1 MSESPNTLQS
11 AAASAPPKGYRL
23 SGFFFLKTIGM
34 ALSQIWANR
43 TRSFLTALGII
54 VGVAS
59 VTAVIAA
66 LTGLKAKVL
75 SEFESVGAAR
85 LYVFPNRPDNAPRTK
100 FPWEKCRLKASE
112 AKAIQEQCPS
122 IKGISPIVDLPMSV
136 ESDTEIIEGMNVSG
150 IWPAWHDALGRKVI
164 LGRPFSAIDV
174 DTSRQVALVNE
185 SAVQELKLDVD
196 GNGGI
201 GEHVLLGGRRFLVIG
216 VVETL
221 QAKMFGM
228 NSSQAEIFIPFSVA
242 EKVLDGWYFMQFAAI
257 ATSPETA
264 EEAKAEIEYVLRRQ
278 RGLQP
283 DDPDTFR
290 VAAIDQYI
298 NQFKSLASGVTAIAG
313 GIVGISLLVG
323 GIGIMNI
330 MLVSVSERTREIG
343 LRKAVG
349 ATSAAILLQFLLEA
363 VTLTVLGGI
372 VGLVIG
378 KFMAIGLTFIPGANL
393 EQADV
398 PAWAIILSIV
408 FSAGVGLAFGM
419 FPAYK
424 ASRLDPIE
432 ALRHE

>member
-1 MSESPNTLQS
+1 MKFSL
-11 AAASAPPKGYRL
+11 
-23 SGFFFLKTIGM
+23 FFFFKSVGM
-34 ALSQIWANR
+34 ALGQIWANK

-85 LYVFPNRPDNAPRTK
+85 LFVFPDRPDNAPRQK
-100 FPWEKCRLKASE
+100 FPWEKCRLKVSE
-112 AKAIQEQCPS
+112 ARAIMDQCPS
-122 IKGISPIVDLPMSV
+122 VKGITPIVDVGMSI
-136 ESDTEIIEGMNVSG
+136 ESDNAMIDSINVNG
-150 IWPAWHDALGRKVI
+150 IWPAWHDAVGRKVI
-164 LGRPFSAIDV
+164 KGRPFTQIDV
-174 DTSRQVALVNE
+174 DTARQVALVNE
-185 SAVQELKLDVD
+185 AAIEELKLPPEAL
-196 GNGGI
+196 
-201 GEHVLLGGRRFLVIG
+201 GEHVLLGGRRFLIVG
-216 VVETL
+216 VVETV
-221 QAKMFGM
+221 QARMFSM

-242 EKVLDGWYFMQFAAI
+242 EKLLDRDFFMQFAAL
-257 ATSPETA
+257 AVSPAKA
-264 EEAKAEIEYVLRRQ
+264 EEAKAEIEFVMRRQ

-283 DDPDTFR
+283 GDPNTFK

-349 ATSAAILLQFLLEA
+349 ATPAAILLQFLLEA
-363 VTLTVLGGI
+363 VTLTVLGGLA
-372 VGLVIG
+372 GLIIG
-378 KFMAIGLTFIPGANL
+378 KLLALSLTLIPGANL

-398 PAWAIILSIV
+398 PAWAILLALV
-408 FSAGVGLAFGM
+408 FSAAVGVAFGM
-419 FPAYK
+419 FPAIK

>member
-1 MSESPNTLQS
+1 MSARPDV
-11 AAASAPPKGYRL
+11 PGRVL

-34 ALSQIWANR
+34 ALSQIWANK

-66 LTGLKAKVL
+66 LTGLKTKVL
-75 SEFESVGAAR
+75 TEFESVGAAR
-85 LYVFPNRPDNAPRTK
+85 LYVFPNRPDNVPRSK
-100 FPWEKCRLKASE
+100 IPWEKCRLRVEE
-112 AKAIQEQCPS
+112 ARAIGEQCPS
-122 IKGISPIVDLPMSV
+122 LKGISPIVDVTLSV
-136 ESDTEIIEGMNVSG
+136 ESDTSLIEGMTVSG
-150 IWPAWHDALGRKVI
+150 IWPAWHDAIGRKV
-164 LGRPFSAIDV
+164 LRGRPFSQIDV
-174 DTSRQVALVNE
+174 DTARQVALVNE
-185 SAVQELKLDVD
+185 AAVEELKLDEG

-201 GEHVLLGGRRFLVIG
+201 GTHVLLGGRRFMVIG

-228 NSSQAEIFIPFSVA
+228 NSSQAEIFVPFSVA
-242 EKVLDGWYFMQFAAI
+242 EKLLEGWYFMQFVAI
-257 ATSPETA
+257 AKSPEVA
-264 EEAKAEIEYVLRRQ
+264 EEAKAEIEYVMRRQ
-278 RGLQP
+278 RGLTKE
-283 DDPDTFR
+283 DPDTFR
-290 VAAIDQYI
+290 VAAIDQFI

-363 VTLTVLGGI
+363 VTLTVLGGL

-378 KFMAIGLTFIPGANL
+378 KVFAISLTFIPGANL

-398 PAWAIILSIV
+398 PAWAIAVALV
-408 FSAGVGLAFGM
+408 FSAGVGVLFGM
-419 FPAYK
+419 WPAYK

>member
-1 MSESPNTLQS
+1 MS
-11 AAASAPPKGYRL
+11 AAGSGDRPRGGL

-34 ALSQIWANR
+34 ALSQIWANK

-66 LTGLKAKVL
+66 LTGLKTKVL
-75 SEFESVGAAR
+75 TEFESVGAAR
-85 LYVFPNRPDNAPRTK
+85 LYIFPNRPDNVPRSK
-100 FPWEKCRLKASE
+100 IPWEKCRLRIDE
-112 AKAIQEQCPS
+112 ARAIAEQCPS
-122 IKGISPIVDLPMSV
+122 LKGISPLVDITLSV
-136 ESDTEIIEGMNVSG
+136 ESDSQLIEGMSITG
-150 IWPAWHDALGRKVI
+150 IWPAWHDAVGRKV
-164 LGRPFSAIDV
+164 LRGRPFTQIDV
-174 DTSRQVALVNE
+174 DTARQVALVNE
-185 SAVQELKLDVD
+185 AAVEELALDEG

-201 GEHVLLGGRRFLVIG
+201 GSHVLLGGRRFLVVG
-216 VVETL
+216 VVETV

-228 NSSQAEIFIPFSVA
+228 NSSQAEIFVPFSVA
-242 EKVLDGWYFMQFAAI
+242 EKLLEGWYFMQFVAI
-257 ATSPETA
+257 AKSPEVA

-278 RGLQP
+278 RGLTKE
-283 DDPDTFR
+283 DPDTFR
-290 VAAIDQYI
+290 VAAIDQFI

-349 ATSAAILLQFLLEA
+349 ATSSAILLQFLLEA

-378 KFMAIGLTFIPGANL
+378 KMLALSLTFIPGANL

-398 PAWAIILSIV
+398 PAWAIAVALV
-408 FSAGVGLAFGM
+408 FSAGVGVLFGM
-419 FPAYK
+419 WPAYK

>member
-1 MSESPNTLQS
+1 MSARPDV
-11 AAASAPPKGYRL
+11 PGRVL

-34 ALSQIWANR
+34 ALSQIWANK

-66 LTGLKAKVL
+66 LTGLKTKVL
-75 SEFESVGAAR
+75 TEFESVGAAR
-85 LYVFPNRPDNAPRTK
+85 LYVFPNRPDNVPRSK
-100 FPWEKCRLKASE
+100 IPWEKCRLRVEE
-112 AKAIQEQCPS
+112 ARAIGEQCPS
-122 IKGISPIVDLPMSV
+122 LKGISPIVDVTLSV
-136 ESDTEIIEGMNVSG
+136 ESDTSLIEGMTVSG
-150 IWPAWHDALGRKVI
+150 IWPAWHDAIGRKV
-164 LGRPFSAIDV
+164 LRGRPFSQIDV
-174 DTSRQVALVNE
+174 DTARQVALVNE
-185 SAVQELKLDVD
+185 AAVEELKLDEG

-201 GEHVLLGGRRFLVIG
+201 GTHVLLGGRRFMVIG

-228 NSSQAEIFIPFSVA
+228 NSSQAEIFVPFSVA
-242 EKVLDGWYFMQFAAI
+242 EKLLEGWYFMQFVAI
-257 ATSPETA
+257 AKSPEVA
-264 EEAKAEIEYVLRRQ
+264 EEAKAEIEYVMRRQ
-278 RGLQP
+278 RGLTKE
-283 DDPDTFR
+283 DPDTFR
-290 VAAIDQYI
+290 VAAIDQFI

-363 VTLTVLGGI
+363 VTLTVLGGL

-378 KFMAIGLTFIPGANL
+378 KIFAISLTFIPGANL

-398 PAWAIILSIV
+398 PAWAIAVALV
-408 FSAGVGLAFGM
+408 FSAGVGVLFGM
-419 FPAYK
+419 WPAYK

>member
-1 MSESPNTLQS
+1 MSARGTG
-11 AAASAPPKGYRL
+11 SAPRGGL

-34 ALSQIWANR
+34 ALSQIWANK

-66 LTGLKAKVL
+66 LTGLKTKVL
-75 SEFESVGAAR
+75 TEFESVGAAR
-85 LYVFPNRPDNAPRTK
+85 LYVFPNRPDNVPRSK
-100 FPWEKCRLKASE
+100 IPWEKCRLRIEE
-112 AKAIQEQCPS
+112 ARAISDQCPS
-122 IKGISPIVDLPMSV
+122 LKGISPLVDITLSV
-136 ESDTEIIEGMNVSG
+136 ESDTQLIEGMSITG
-150 IWPAWHDALGRKVI
+150 IWPAWHDAIGRKV
-164 LGRPFSAIDV
+164 LRGRPFTQIDV
-174 DTSRQVALVNE
+174 DTARQVALVNE
-185 SAVQELKLDVD
+185 AAVEELGLDEA

-201 GEHVLLGGRRFLVIG
+201 GSHVLLGGRRFLVVG

-228 NSSQAEIFIPFSVA
+228 NSSQAEIFVPFSVA
-242 EKVLDGWYFMQFAAI
+242 EKLLEGWYFMQFVAI
-257 ATSPETA
+257 ARSPEVA

-278 RGLQP
+278 RGLTKE
-283 DDPDTFR
+283 DPDTFR
-290 VAAIDQYI
+290 VAAIDQFI

-349 ATSAAILLQFLLEA
+349 ATSSAILLQFLLEA
-363 VTLTVLGGI
+363 VTLTLLGGF

-378 KFMAIGLTFIPGANL
+378 KLMALSLTFIPGANL

-398 PAWAIILSIV
+398 PPWAIAVALV
-408 FSAGVGLAFGM
+408 FSAGVGVLFGM
-419 FPAYK
+419 WPAYK

>member
-1 MSESPNTLQS
+1 MSARPDV
-11 AAASAPPKGYRL
+11 PGRVL

-34 ALSQIWANR
+34 ALSQIWANK

-66 LTGLKAKVL
+66 LTGLKTKVL
-75 SEFESVGAAR
+75 TEFESVGAAR
-85 LYVFPNRPDNAPRTK
+85 LYVFPNRPDNVPRSK
-100 FPWEKCRLKASE
+100 IPWEKCRLRIDE
-112 AKAIQEQCPS
+112 ARAIAEQCPS
-122 IKGISPIVDLPMSV
+122 LKGISPIVDVTLSV
-136 ESDTEIIEGMNVSG
+136 ESDTSLIEGMTVSG
-150 IWPAWHDALGRKVI
+150 IWPAWHEAIGRKV
-164 LGRPFSAIDV
+164 LRGRPFSQIDV
-174 DTSRQVALVNE
+174 DTARQVALVNE
-185 SAVQELKLDVD
+185 AAVEELKLDEG

-201 GEHVLLGGRRFLVIG
+201 GTHVLLGGRRFMVIG

-228 NSSQAEIFIPFSVA
+228 NSSQAEIFVPFSVA
-242 EKVLDGWYFMQFAAI
+242 EKLLEGWYFMQFVAI
-257 ATSPETA
+257 AKSPEVA
-264 EEAKAEIEYVLRRQ
+264 EEAKAEIEYVMRRQ
-278 RGLQP
+278 RGLTKE
-283 DDPDTFR
+283 DPDTFR
-290 VAAIDQYI
+290 VAAIDQFI

-363 VTLTVLGGI
+363 VTLTVLGGL

-378 KFMAIGLTFIPGANL
+378 KIFAISLTFIPGANL

-398 PAWAIILSIV
+398 PAWAIAVALV
-408 FSAGVGLAFGM
+408 FSAGVGVLFGM
-419 FPAYK
+419 WPAYK

>member
-1 MSESPNTLQS
+1 MNITP
-11 AAASAPPKGYRL
+11 
-23 SGFFFLKTIGM
+23 FFVLKSVNM
-34 ALSQIWANR
+34 AFGQIWANK

-75 SEFESVGAAR
+75 AEFETVGAAR
-85 LYVFPNRPDNAPRTK
+85 IFVFPDRPENSPRQK
-100 FPWEKCRLKASE
+100 FPWEKCKLKIAE
-112 AKAIQEQCPS
+112 CQAIKDQCPS
-122 IKGISPIVDLPMSV
+122 VKGITPLVDVGLSA
-136 ESDTEIIEGMNVSG
+136 ESDNASIDGINVNG
-150 IWPAWHDALGRKVI
+150 IWPAWHDAVGRKVI
-164 LGRPFSAIDV
+164 KGRPFTQIDV
-174 DTSRQVALVNE
+174 DTARQVALINE
-185 SAVQELKLDVD
+185 AAIDELKLPGDPL
-196 GNGGI
+196 GA
-201 GEHVLLGGRRFLVIG
+201 HVLLGGRRFLVVG

-221 QAKMFGM
+221 QAQMFGM

-242 EKVLDGWYFMQFAAI
+242 EKLLDRDFFMRFAAL
-257 ATSPETA
+257 AVSPEKA
-264 EEAKAEIEYVLRRQ
+264 DEAKAEIEFVMRRQ

-283 DDPDTFR
+283 GDPNTFR

-298 NQFKSLASGVTAIAG
+298 NQFKTLAAGVTAIAG

-349 ATSAAILLQFLLEA
+349 ATPAAILLQFLLEA
-363 VTLTVLGGI
+363 VTLTVLGGFA
-372 VGLVIG
+372 GLVIG
-378 KFMAIGLTFIPGANL
+378 KLMALGLTFIPGANL

-398 PAWAIILSIV
+398 PFWAVFLAIA
-408 FSAGVGLAFGM
+408 FSALVGVAFGM
-419 FPAYK
+419 FPAIK

>member
-1 MSESPNTLQS
+1 MSPSPS
-11 AAASAPPKGYRL
+11 AGRGAL

-34 ALSQIWANR
+34 ALSQIWANK

-66 LTGLKAKVL
+66 LTGLKTKVL
-75 SEFESVGAAR
+75 TEFESIGAAR
-85 LYVFPNRPDNAPRTK
+85 LYVFPNRPDNVPRSK
-100 FPWEKCRLKASE
+100 IPWEKCRLRIEE
-112 AKAIQEQCPS
+112 ARAIMEQCPS
-122 IKGISPIVDLPMSV
+122 LKGISPIVDVTLSV
-136 ESDTEIIEGMNVSG
+136 ESDTSLIEGMSVSG
-150 IWPAWHDALGRKVI
+150 IWPAWHDAIGRKV
-164 LGRPFSAIDV
+164 LRGRPFSQIDV
-174 DTSRQVALVNE
+174 DTARQVALVNE
-185 SAVQELKLDVD
+185 AAVEELKLDEG
-196 GNGGI
+196 GNGGV
-201 GEHVLLGGRRFLVIG
+201 GTHVLLGGRRFLVIG

-228 NSSQAEIFIPFSVA
+228 NSSQAEIFVPFSVA
-242 EKVLDGWYFMQFAAI
+242 EKLLEGWYFMQFVALAKG
-257 ATSPETA
+257 PEVA
-264 EEAKAEIEYVLRRQ
+264 EEAKAEIEYVMRRQ
-278 RGLQP
+278 RGLTKE
-283 DDPDTFR
+283 DPDTFR
-290 VAAIDQYI
+290 VAAIDQFI

-349 ATSAAILLQFLLEA
+349 ATSTAILLQFLLEA
-363 VTLTVLGGI
+363 VTLTVLGGM
-372 VGLVIG
+372 VGLVVG
-378 KFMAIGLTFIPGANL
+378 KAMALGLTFIPGANL

-398 PAWAIILSIV
+398 PIWAVAVSLV
-408 FSAGVGLAFGM
+408 FSAGVGVAFGM
-419 FPAYK
+419 FPAIK

>member
-1 MSESPNTLQS
+1 MNITP
-11 AAASAPPKGYRL
+11 
-23 SGFFFLKTIGM
+23 FFVLKSVNM
-34 ALSQIWANR
+34 ALAQIWANK

-75 SEFESVGAAR
+75 AEFETVGAAR
-85 LYVFPNRPDNAPRTK
+85 IFVFPDRPENSPRQK
-100 FPWEKCRLKASE
+100 FPWEKCKLKIAE
-112 AKAIQEQCPS
+112 CQAIQDQCPS
-122 IKGISPIVDLPMSV
+122 VKGITPLVDVGLSA
-136 ESDTEIIEGMNVSG
+136 ESDNASIDGINVNG
-150 IWPAWHDALGRKVI
+150 IWPAWHDAVGRKVI
-164 LGRPFSAIDV
+164 RGRPFTQIDV
-174 DTSRQVALVNE
+174 DTARQVALLNE
-185 SAVQELKLDVD
+185 SAIEELKLPADPL
-196 GNGGI
+196 GS
-201 GEHVLLGGRRFLVIG
+201 HVLLGGRRFLVVG

-221 QAKMFGM
+221 QAQMFGM

-242 EKVLDGWYFMQFAAI
+242 EKLLDRDFFMRFAAL
-257 ATSPETA
+257 AVSPEKA
-264 EEAKAEIEYVLRRQ
+264 DEAKAEIEFVMRRQ

-283 DDPDTFR
+283 GDPNTFR

-298 NQFKSLASGVTAIAG
+298 NQFKTLAAGVTAIAG

-349 ATSAAILLQFLLEA
+349 ATPAAILLQFLLEA
-363 VTLTVLGGI
+363 VTLTVLGGFA
-372 VGLVIG
+372 GLVIG
-378 KFMAIGLTFIPGANL
+378 KLMALGLTLIPGANL

-398 PAWAIILSIV
+398 PFWAVFLAIA
-408 FSAGVGLAFGM
+408 FSALVGVAFGM
-419 FPAYK
+419 FPAVK

>member
-1 MSESPNTLQS
+1 MSARPDVPRR
-11 AAASAPPKGYRL
+11 AL
-23 SGFFFLKTIGM
+23 SSFFFLKTIGM
-34 ALSQIWANR
+34 ALSQIWANK

-66 LTGLKAKVL
+66 LTGLKTKVL
-75 SEFESVGAAR
+75 TEFESVGAAR
-85 LYVFPNRPDNAPRTK
+85 LYIFPNRPDNVPRSK
-100 FPWEKCRLKASE
+100 IPWEKCRLRVEE
-112 AKAIQEQCPS
+112 ARAIGEQCPS
-122 IKGISPIVDLPMSV
+122 LKGISPIVDVTLSV
-136 ESDTEIIEGMNVSG
+136 ESDTSLIEGMTVSG
-150 IWPAWHDALGRKVI
+150 IWPAWHDAIGRKV
-164 LGRPFSAIDV
+164 LRGRPFSQIDV
-174 DTSRQVALVNE
+174 DTARQVALVNE
-185 SAVQELKLDVD
+185 AAVEELKLDEG

-201 GEHVLLGGRRFLVIG
+201 GTHVLLGGRRFMVIG

-228 NSSQAEIFIPFSVA
+228 NSSQAEIFVPFSVA
-242 EKVLDGWYFMQFAAI
+242 EKLLEGWYFMQFVAI
-257 ATSPETA
+257 AKSPEVA
-264 EEAKAEIEYVLRRQ
+264 EEAKAEIEYVMRRQ
-278 RGLQP
+278 RGLTKE
-283 DDPDTFR
+283 DPDTFR
-290 VAAIDQYI
+290 VAAIDQFI

-363 VTLTVLGGI
+363 VTLTVLGGL

-378 KFMAIGLTFIPGANL
+378 KVFAISLTFIPGANL

-398 PAWAIILSIV
+398 PAWAIAVALV
-408 FSAGVGLAFGM
+408 FSAGVGVLFGM
-419 FPAYK
+419 WPAYK

>member
-1 MSESPNTLQS
+1 
-11 AAASAPPKGYRL
+11 
-23 SGFFFLKTIGM
+23 
-34 ALSQIWANR
+34 
-43 TRSFLTALGII
+43 
-54 VGVAS
+54 VAS

-75 SEFESVGAAR
+75 TEFESVGAAR

-100 FPWEKCRLKASE
+100 FPWEKCRLKVEE
-112 AKAIQEQCPS
+112 ARAIVEQCPS
-122 IKGISPIVDLPMSV
+122 IKGLSPIVDVPMSV
-136 ESDTEIIEGMNVSG
+136 ESDSELIEGMNVSG
-150 IWPAWHDALGRKVI
+150 IWPAWHDAVGRKV
-164 LGRPFSAIDV
+164 LRGRPFSAIDI
-174 DTSRQVALVNE
+174 DTGRQVALVNE
-185 SAVQELKLDVD
+185 AAVEELKLDRD

-221 QAKMFGM
+221 QARMFGM

-242 EKVLDGWYFMQFAAI
+242 EKVLTGWYFMQFVALAR
-257 ATSPETA
+257 SPEVA
-264 EEAKAEIEYVLRRQ
+264 EEAKAEIEYVMRRQ
-278 RGLQP
+278 RGLART
-283 DDPDTFR
+283 DPDTFR

-298 NQFKSLASGVTAIAG
+298 NQFKSMAAGVTAIAG

-349 ATSAAILLQFLLEA
+349 ATSTAILLPFLL
-363 VTLTVLGGI
+363 GGL

-378 KFMAIGLTFIPGANL
+378 KALALSLTFIPGANL

-398 PAWAIILSIV
+398 PYWAVAVALV
-408 FSAGVGLAFGM
+408 FSAAVGVAFGM
-419 FPAYK
+419 FPAIK

>member
-1 MSESPNTLQS
+1 MNAARSE
-11 AAASAPPKGYRL
+11 PKPQGL
-23 SGFFFLKTIGM
+23 GAFFFLKVIGM
-34 ALSQIWANR
+34 SLSQIWANK

-75 SEFESVGAAR
+75 SEFESIGAAR
-85 LYVFPNRPDNAPRTK
+85 IYVFPNRPDNVSRAK
-100 FPWEKCRLKASE
+100 FPWEKVRLKISE
-112 AKAIQEQCPS
+112 AQSIKEQCPS
-122 IKGISPIVDLPMSV
+122 IKGITPIVDVSMSV
-136 ESDTEIIEGMNVSG
+136 ESDSAIIEGMSASG
-150 IWPAWHDALGRKVI
+150 IWPAWHDAVGRKVTE
-164 LGRPFSAIDV
+164 GRPFSQLDV
-174 DTSRQVALVNE
+174 DNARQVALLNQA
-185 SAVQELKLDVD
+185 AVDELKLNMD
-196 GNGGI
+196 GGTGV
-201 GEHVLLGGRRFLVIG
+201 GSHVLLGGRRFLVVGI
-216 VVETL
+216 VETI

-242 EKVLDGWYFMQFAAI
+242 ERLLDGWYFMQFACL

-264 EEAKAEIEYVLRRQ
+264 DEAKAEIEYVMRRQ
-278 RGLQP
+278 RGLGR
-283 DDPDTFR
+283 DEPDTFR
-290 VAAIDQYI
+290 AEAIDQYI

-349 ATSAAILLQFLLEA
+349 ATSSAILLQFLLEA

-378 KFMAIGLTFIPGANL
+378 KLMAIGLTYIPGANL
-393 EQADV
+393 DQADV
-398 PAWAIILSIV
+398 PAWAVVVSIV
-408 FSAGVGLAFGM
+408 FSAGVGVLFGM
-419 FPAYK
+419 WPAYK
-424 ASRLDPIE
+424 ASKLDPIE

>member
-1 MSESPNTLQS
+1 MSPSSS
-11 AAASAPPKGYRL
+11 AGRGAL

-34 ALSQIWANR
+34 ALSQIWANK

-66 LTGLKAKVL
+66 LTGLKTKVL
-75 SEFESVGAAR
+75 TEFESIGAAR
-85 LYVFPNRPDNAPRTK
+85 LYVFPNRPDNVPRSK
-100 FPWEKCRLKASE
+100 IPWEKCRLRIEE
-112 AKAIQEQCPS
+112 ARAIMEQCPS
-122 IKGISPIVDLPMSV
+122 LKGISPIVDVTLSV
-136 ESDTEIIEGMNVSG
+136 ESDTSLIEGMSVSG
-150 IWPAWHDALGRKVI
+150 IWPAWHDAIGRKV
-164 LGRPFSAIDV
+164 LRGRPFSQIDV
-174 DTSRQVALVNE
+174 DTARQVALVNE
-185 SAVQELKLDVD
+185 AAVEELKLDEG
-196 GNGGI
+196 GNGGV
-201 GEHVLLGGRRFLVIG
+201 GTHVLLGGRRFLVIG

-228 NSSQAEIFIPFSVA
+228 NSSQAEIFVPFSVA
-242 EKVLDGWYFMQFAAI
+242 EKLLEGWYFMQFVALAKG
-257 ATSPETA
+257 PEVA
-264 EEAKAEIEYVLRRQ
+264 EEAKAEIEYVMRRQ
-278 RGLQP
+278 RGLTKE
-283 DDPDTFR
+283 DPDTFR
-290 VAAIDQYI
+290 VAAIDQFI

-363 VTLTVLGGI
+363 VTLTVLGGL

-378 KFMAIGLTFIPGANL
+378 KFFAIGLTFIPGANL

-398 PAWAIILSIV
+398 PAWAIAVALV
-408 FSAGVGLAFGM
+408 FSAGTGVLFGM
-419 FPAYK
+419 WPAYK